1 MHLPFFRIVSSV
13 IPSVANARVHAWN
26 QPGRRNGV
34 DEACAANSSHSRAMG
49 AESSKRSRDEVRAN
63 GRKSGYSPGA
73 FGTGSPD
80 IVCEPGQRSA
90 RLTCC
95 SE

>member
-13 IPSVANARVHAWN
+13 IPSVANALVHAWN

-49 AESSKRSRDEVRAN
+49 AESSKRSRDEVRAKGGN
-63 GRKSGYSPGA
+63 QATAPA
-73 FGTGSPD
+73 
-80 IVCEPGQRSA
+80 RSRRA
-90 RLTCC
+90 VQT
-95 SE
+95 